1 MSACRRFEK
10 EGLVRLMQGRPLD
23 DHFATCPDCL
33 AERAFYER
41 LRGDIAAAGDGI
53 EPPPGWRAEL
63 WAAIEQRKAT
73 RRRLRGWWFLVPAA
87 AAAAVL
93 IAVLLLRPSPP
104 PSVRLALAVAVETGR
119 GAVRRGAEAHPG
131 DRLRLRATT
140 GNVAYAEFRIY
151 RNNRALV
158 LRCSTEPPC
167 VRRQG
172 TLEAAFPLP
181 AIGSYQSLLVTS
193 DRSLPAAGAGLDA
206 DVAVVLDAG
215 ARATLGAEVEVR

>member
-1 MSACRRFEK
+1 MSACSRFEK
-10 EGLVRLMQGRPLD
+10 EGLVRLLQGRPLD

-41 LRGDIAAAGDGI
+41 LGGDIATAGDGI

-87 AAAAVL
+87 AAILV
-93 IAVLLLRPSPP
+93 AVLLLRPSVT
-104 PSVRLALAVAVETGR
+104 PSTRLALAVEVETGMDT
-119 GAVRRGAEAHPG
+119 VRRGAEAHPG
-131 DRLRLRATT
+131 DRLRLRAST
-140 GNVAYAEFRIY
+140 GKAEHAELRVY

-167 VRRQG
+167 ERRRG

-181 AIGSYQSLLVTS
+181 YIGSYQPLLVTS

-206 DVAVVLDAG
+206 DVNTALAAG